1 MNRSIFLFSQIKDK
15 LKLEEAMTKVRSKEE
30 KNAKGNQVEVEEAMI
45 KVKSKKKNVKGNQ
58 VGVPSARC
66 D

>member
-1 MNRSIFLFSQIKDK
+1 
-15 LKLEEAMTKVRSKEE
+15 MTKVK
-30 KNAKGNQVEVEEAMI
+30 KVEVEEAMI

>member
-1 MNRSIFLFSQIKDK
+1 
-15 LKLEEAMTKVRSKEE
+15 MTKVRSKEE

>member
-1 MNRSIFLFSQIKDK
+1 MIRSIFLFSQIKDK

-30 KNAKGNQVEVEEAMI
+30 KNAKGNQVEVEKAMI
-45 KVKSKKKNVKGNQ
+45 KVKSKDKNVKGNQ

>member
-1 MNRSIFLFSQIKDK
+1 
-15 LKLEEAMTKVRSKEE
+15 MTKVRSKEE
-30 KNAKGNQVEVEEAMI
+30 KKVEVEEAMI

>member
-1 MNRSIFLFSQIKDK
+1 MIRSIFLFSQIKDK
-15 LKLEEAMTKVRSKEE
+15 LKLEEAMTKVK
-30 KNAKGNQVEVEEAMI
+30 KVEVEEAMI